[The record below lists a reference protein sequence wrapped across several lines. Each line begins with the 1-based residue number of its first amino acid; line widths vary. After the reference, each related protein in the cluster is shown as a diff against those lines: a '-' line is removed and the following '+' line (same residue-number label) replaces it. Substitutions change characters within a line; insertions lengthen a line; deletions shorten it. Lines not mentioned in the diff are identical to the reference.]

1 MSELILII
9 YIHVLSGCLF
19 SQCLLIYLD
28 FLNLILYVTCKMSLF
43 RIMQV
48 MNVDVDVDVDE
59 IF

>member
-19 SQCLLIYLD
+19 PQCLLIYLD
-28 FLNLILYVTCKMSLF
+28 FLNLILYVTCEMSLF

-48 MNVDVDVDVDE
+48 MNVDVDVDE